1 MSAEAKPAEAAPAAA
16 AAAAPAAQ
24 KGKKEAPLEEPAFWA
39 PRNAAF
45 DRAMERYKKELEG
58 LFTPH

>member
-16 AAAAPAAQ
+16 APAAQ
-24 KGKKEAPLEEPAFWA
+24 KGKREAPLEEPAFWA

-58 LFTPH
+58 L